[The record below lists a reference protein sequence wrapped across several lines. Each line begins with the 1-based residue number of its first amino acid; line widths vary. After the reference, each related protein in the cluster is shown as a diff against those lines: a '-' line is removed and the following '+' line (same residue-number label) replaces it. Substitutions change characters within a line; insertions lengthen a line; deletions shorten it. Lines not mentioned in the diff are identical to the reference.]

1 MMKVVVIMKAVV
13 SSGGYGS
20 DGDGKIMI
28 MSSHQIR
35 QAKVQSP
42 NPSLQHQMQFAS
54 SLGQCSW

>member
-20 DGDGKIMI
+20 DGDGKIM